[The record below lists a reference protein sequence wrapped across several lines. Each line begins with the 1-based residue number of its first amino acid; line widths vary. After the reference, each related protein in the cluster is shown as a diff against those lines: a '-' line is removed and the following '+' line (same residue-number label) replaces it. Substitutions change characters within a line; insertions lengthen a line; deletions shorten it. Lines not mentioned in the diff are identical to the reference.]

1 MMTSG
6 LVNGDKK
13 MTRGKHLRGYLPGM
27 KKPTKQVPTVIA
39 FTINGTSMKKTGKT
53 KQRVSKLR
61 QVTGFSKQRLAG

>member
-13 MTRGKHLRGYLPGM
+13 MARGKHLRGYLPGM

-39 FTINGTSMKKTGKT
+39 PTINVTLMKKTGKT
-53 KQRVSKLR
+53 KQRSVSC
-61 QVTGFSKQRLAG
+61 GRLLALINKG